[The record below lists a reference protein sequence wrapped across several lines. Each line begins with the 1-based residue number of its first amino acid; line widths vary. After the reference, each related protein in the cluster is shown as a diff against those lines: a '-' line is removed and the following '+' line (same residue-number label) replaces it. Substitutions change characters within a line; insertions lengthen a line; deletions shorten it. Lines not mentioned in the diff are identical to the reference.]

1 MSKMAELVMDIEDM
15 VEQGYSALSIA
26 AKLNIPLN
34 WAQEVVEDRYQLE
47 QQKQNETIGYDYE

>member
-1 MSKMAELVMDIEDM
+1 MAELVMDIEDM